1 MIVISHVTF
10 EKSLF
15 HPENVYPV
23 LLGFDGAVAHEP
35 YVTDHDEMKLLSRSS
50 NVTVYALIVYSA
62 VTVKSHVTF
71 EKSAFH
77 QLNVYPV
84 LLGSDGAVAHDQ

>member
-23 LLGFDGAVAHEP
+23 LLGFDGAVAHDP
-35 YVTDHDEMKLLSRSS
+35 YVTIHELI
-50 NVTVYALIVYSA
+50 NVAL
-62 VTVKSHVTF
+62 
-71 EKSAFH
+71 
-77 QLNVYPV
+77 
-84 LLGSDGAVAHDQ
+84 